1 VSWSRDHDFE
11 SWKKCRK
18 KEPCISCSSQG
29 ILARIITGKYVF
41 WINVWFF
48 PSYVQANHLQ
58 NINYHFP
65 IPIHPSNRPTT
76 HPLIPIIPS
85 SSQFICCSFLYTF
98 RSSFSPLLGGI
109 NDVSSGDLAF
119 VHQVVHLLEFTH
131 ANRFVWG
138 LDESASEE
146 LDGLG

>member
-119 VHQVVHLLEFTH
+119 VPGKLSDIGMNRRQWRRLTSGRTPSGVH
-131 ANRFVWG
+131 
-138 LDESASEE
+138 SCQ
-146 LDGLG
+146 

>member
-1 VSWSRDHDFE
+1 MFLGTVPLGESEKKKMLVHTEVSLEQSGADQVGD
-11 SWKKCRK
+11 S
-18 KEPCISCSSQG
+18 
-29 ILARIITGKYVF
+29 
-41 WINVWFF
+41 
-48 PSYVQANHLQ
+48 NHLQ

-65 IPIHPSNRPTT
+65 IPIHPSNRPTP